1 VDDGLVSQTLTVRM
15 SLGRLQPRERAFYIG
30 FTGRLPAPT
39 SPGHA
44 TMQSLPSNVNP
55 FALMLDPQAVF
66 AKIECSERLERLHRR
81 VCRPLDKP
89 LLGGP
94 GEEGADSADVSAEA
108 AVDEPSG
115 HAFGEI
121 DGSRQA
127 D

>member
-1 VDDGLVSQTLTVRM
+1 
-15 SLGRLQPRERAFYIG
+15 
-30 FTGRLPAPT
+30 
-39 SPGHA
+39 
-44 TMQSLPSNVNP
+44 MQSLPSHVNP

-94 GEEGADSADVSAEA
+94 GEDGGDSTDVSADA
-108 AVDEPSG
+108 TVDPTMG
-115 HAFGEI
+115 DAFGEI